1 MYEEFARLLKNTAE
15 AEARLFVKPSNSP
28 DNVQPYVDLSNNPN
42 DQVPADPNKPQ
53 PIEARLINMAN
64 KINNIDLQQQVLAQ
78 KMTAFEENLNSL
90 AAAFSSKRPPG
101 SGTW

>member
-15 AEARLFVKPSNSP
+15 AEAKLFVRPGPSGQGDES
-28 DNVQPYVDLSNNPN
+28 YVDLSNNPA
-42 DQVPADPNKPQ
+42 DQVPADPTKPL
-53 PIEARLINMAN
+53 PIEARLINLAN
-64 KINNIDLQQQVLAQ
+64 KVNNIDLQQQVLAQ
-78 KMTAFEENLNSL
+78 KMTAFEENLNYL